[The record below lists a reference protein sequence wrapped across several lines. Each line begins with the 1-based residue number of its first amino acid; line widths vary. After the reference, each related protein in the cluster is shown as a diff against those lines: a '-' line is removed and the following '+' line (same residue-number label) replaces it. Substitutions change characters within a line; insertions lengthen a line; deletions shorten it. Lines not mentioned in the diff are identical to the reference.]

1 MSPSPA
7 ERFSALLAASSDRG
21 WTREPVP
28 GEAWE
33 DEDAWEDGE
42 QAEADDPGEGRR
54 LRPSTALVLL
64 LLLAGAVAAVL
75 LVFVPQMRPGQDDV
89 VTALGEEA
97 PGGEGPAGAEA
108 SAGEEPASDEDA
120 GPLVV
125 HVVGAVEREGVV
137 ELPAGARIA
146 DALEAAGGTDPSA
159 QASALNLARPLADGE
174 QVYVPTAAEVESG
187 EFASPP
193 DGSGAGQAAGEAGA
207 ASEAGGGAGAADG
220 GTALIDLNTA
230 DGAALETLPGV
241 GPVTAQAILDH
252 REETGGF
259 SSVEELLEV
268 PGIGEA
274 TLGRLRDLVTV

>member
-1 MSPSPA
+1 M
-7 ERFSALLAASSDRG
+7 
-21 WTREPVP
+21 
-28 GEAWE
+28 
-33 DEDAWEDGE
+33 
-42 QAEADDPGEGRR
+42 
-54 LRPSTALVLL
+54 
-64 LLLAGAVAAVL
+64 
-75 LVFVPQMRPGQDDV
+75 
-89 VTALGEEA
+89 
-97 PGGEGPAGAEA
+97 
-108 SAGEEPASDEDA
+108 
-120 GPLVV
+120 
-125 HVVGAVEREGVV
+125 GAVEREGVV